1 MQRAVFGDT
10 KGYICAHRHAISDAT
25 TPCKYLHLILPSV
38 LSAYCILNGANGANF
53 HIDFMNHELELIVS
67 LTIAIMVALT
77 GGLVAHWLRQS
88 PIVGYLVAGMAIGP
102 FTPGIVA
109 DREQIAVLAE
119 IGVLFLMFA
128 LGIEFSLKELARI
141 KGPAVIGT
149 CLQVTLILLSG
160 AGLGRVLG
168 WPLAQSVF
176 FGGIICISSTMVILK
191 NLMNRGEIAS
201 NHGRLLLGMLIVQD
215 LVVVLLILLLP
226 KLSGQGGSAASD
238 LLWIAGKAVAFI
250 AATLFLGARVV
261 PPLMARVEQL
271 HSAELFLLT
280 AVVLALGTASV
291 SALLGLSP
299 ALGAFM
305 GGLMLTETEFDH
317 RIMAEMVPMRDL
329 FATLFFVSVG
339 MLIDVGFIATHLPAV
354 LGLALFI
361 MLAKVLL
368 TGVALVPFRVGEK
381 TLAFTALGMI
391 SIGEFNFVLA
401 RAGLTAGAISDN
413 LYNLILSAAL
423 VTILCAPLGFWIAP
437 RFGKAL
443 GKVAFL
449 KPILS
454 AKTAFAPAVPA
465 MENHAIVVGYGRVGE
480 RMTRGLE
487 RAGLPVL
494 IIEQEMNLV
503 RELTHKG
510 IAAIYGDASYLNVLE
525 AARPENA
532 RVVVVA
538 LPDFGSTRA
547 VVHNIRRLNA
557 EVLIVARAQR
567 TENDVKLRRAGAN
580 VVVIPEIA
588 GALMLLEE
596 TLLLLELPHHHIFTG
611 LHNLT
616 VLEPEENASDVA
628 S

>member
-1 MQRAVFGDT
+1 
-10 KGYICAHRHAISDAT
+10 
-25 TPCKYLHLILPSV
+25 
-38 LSAYCILNGANGANF
+38 
-53 HIDFMNHELELIVS
+53 MNHELELIVS
-67 LTIAIMVALT
+67 LTVAIMVALS

-102 FTPGIVA
+102 FTPGFVA

-149 CLQVTLILLSG
+149 TVQVFSILL
-160 AGLGRVLG
+160 AGTALGHILG
-168 WPLAQSVF
+168 WPIARSVF
-176 FGGIICISSTMVILK
+176 FGGIISISSTMVILK

-201 NHGRLLLGMLIVQD
+201 NHGKLLLGMLIVQD

-226 KLSGQGGSAASD
+226 KLSGQGDGESGGAALD
-238 LLWIAGKAVAFI
+238 LLWIACKAVAFI
-250 AATLFLGARVV
+250 AVTLFLGARVV
-261 PPLMARVEQL
+261 PALMARVEQL
-271 HSAELFLLT
+271 QSAELFLLT

-305 GGLMLTETEFDH
+305 AGLMLTETEFDH

-339 MLIDVGFIATHLPAV
+339 MLIDVRFIVANLPAV

-361 MLAKVLL
+361 MLAKAVLTSL
-368 TGVALVPFRVGEK
+368 ALLPFRLGQK
-381 TLAFTALGMI
+381 TMAFTAFGMV

-401 RAGLTAGAISDN
+401 RAGLDAGAIPRE

-423 VTILCAPLGFWIAP
+423 VTILCAPLGFALAP
-437 RFGKAL
+437 RVGRTLDKIGWL
-443 GKVAFL
+443 HRL
-449 KPILS
+449 WS
-454 AKTAFAPAVPA
+454 AQTEFAPPLPE

-480 RMTRGLE
+480 RMARGLKK
-487 RAGLPVL
+487 AGVPVL
-494 IIEQEMNLV
+494 IIEQELNLV
-503 RELTHKG
+503 RELIAKG
-510 IAAIYGDASYLNVLE
+510 EAAIYGDASYRNVLD
-525 AARPENA
+525 AAHPERA

-547 VVHNIRRLNA
+547 VVHNVRRANE

-567 TENDVKLRRAGAN
+567 TENDVKLRRAGATT
-580 VVVIPEIA
+580 VVIPEIA

-596 TLLLLELPHHHIFTG
+596 TLLLLDLPHRHIFTG
-611 LHNLT
+611 LHNLPVAETQDDTPT
-616 VLEPEENASDVA
+616 VAPDVVT
-628 S
+628 

>member
-1 MQRAVFGDT
+1 
-10 KGYICAHRHAISDAT
+10 
-25 TPCKYLHLILPSV
+25 
-38 LSAYCILNGANGANF
+38 
-53 HIDFMNHELELIVS
+53 MNHELELIVS
-67 LTIAIMVALT
+67 LTVAIMVALT
-77 GGLVAHWLRQS
+77 GGLIAHWLRQS

-102 FTPGIVA
+102 FTPGFVA

-149 CLQVTLILLSG
+149 TIQVFSILL
-160 AGLGRVLG
+160 AGTALGHILG
-168 WPLAQSVF
+168 WPIARSVF
-176 FGGIICISSTMVILK
+176 FGGIISISSTMVILK

-226 KLSGQGGSAASD
+226 KLSGQGEGSALD
-238 LLWIAGKAVAFI
+238 LLWVAGKAVAFI
-250 AATLFLGARVV
+250 AVTLFLGARVV
-261 PPLMARVEQL
+261 PALMARVEQL
-271 HSAELFLLT
+271 QSAELFLLT

-339 MLIDVGFIATHLPAV
+339 MLIDVRFIFANLPAV

-368 TGVALVPFRVGEK
+368 TSLALLPFRLGQK
-381 TLAFTALGMI
+381 TMAFGALGMI

-401 RAGLTAGAISDN
+401 RAGLTSGAIPTE
-413 LYNLILSAAL
+413 LYNLILSSAL
-423 VTILCAPLGFWIAP
+423 VTILCAPLAFAIAP
-437 RFGKAL
+437 RVGRAL
-443 GKVAFL
+443 DKIGFL
-449 KPILS
+449 HKMWS
-454 AKTAFAPAVPA
+454 AKTDFATPLPE

-480 RMTRGLE
+480 RMARGLKK
-487 RAGLPVL
+487 AGLPVL
-494 IIEQEMNLV
+494 IIEQELNLV
-503 RELTHKG
+503 RELTEKG
-510 IAAIYGDASYLNVLE
+510 EAAIYGDASYRGVLE
-525 AARPENA
+525 AAHPERA

-547 VVHNIRRLNA
+547 VVHNVRQAN
-557 EVLIVARAQR
+557 EDVLIVARAQR
-567 TENDVKLRRAGAN
+567 TENDVELRRAGATT
-580 VVVIPEIA
+580 VVIPEIA

-596 TLLLLELPHHHIFTG
+596 TLLLLELPQRHIFTG
-611 LHNLT
+611 LHNL
-616 VLEPEENASDVA
+616 PVA
-628 S
+628 EIPDLPPVVNSPKEA